1 MMCCECRQGWRG
13 EVTKRVCLCAVV
25 LLSPCVCAAGITRDS
40 LMMRMKPE
48 QWQDVIDTN
57 LTSVFY
63 ATQVGLIAARQQHK
77 PDAVHAWAHSV
88 QGSASLASILFR
100 QLTYNLVA

>member
-1 MMCCECRQGWRG
+1 MLRTRY
-13 EVTKRVCLCAVV
+13 THT
-25 LLSPCVCAAGITRDS
+25 PAGITRDS

-63 ATQVGLIAARQQHK
+63 STQVLGGKEGGQ
-77 PDAVHAWAHSV
+77 S
-88 QGSASLASILFR
+88 
-100 QLTYNLVA
+100 